1 MDDIRFLTVENVL
14 RLHAQS
20 IERFGG
26 RDGVRDIGLLESA
39 VAMPMATY
47 GGELL
52 HPDIAA
58 MAGAYLF
65 HISKAHALVDGNKR
79 TAWAAVLV
87 FITLN
92 GHDIKATNEEVIEIG
107 LAVADGSMN
116 KDELIERL
124 RGMIHADV

>member
-14 RLHAQS
+14 RMHAQS

-47 GGELL
+47 SGEML

-65 HISKAHALVDGNKR
+65 HISKAHALIDGNKR
-79 TAWAAVLV
+79 TAWAAALV
-87 FITLN
+87 FLALN
-92 GHDIKATNEEVIEIG
+92 GHDIKANNNEVIEIG
-107 LAVADGSMN
+107 LAVADGSLP
-116 KDELIERL
+116 KRELIKRL
-124 RGMIHADV
+124 RGMINTN

>member
-1 MDDIRFLTVENVL
+1 MRFLTVENVL

-52 HPDIAA
+52 HPDIPA

-65 HISKAHALVDGNKR
+65 HISKAHSLIDGNKR
-79 TAWAAVLV
+79 TAWAAALV
-87 FITLN
+87 FVALN
-92 GHDIKATNEEVIEIG
+92 GHDIKATNDEVIEIG
-107 LAVADGSMN
+107 LAVADGSLA
-116 KDELIERL
+116 KGELIERL
-124 RGMIHADV
+124 REMIFTR

>member
-1 MDDIRFLTVENVL
+1 MTDAQFLTVDNVL

-39 VAMPMATY
+39 VGMPMATY

-65 HISKAHALVDGNKR
+65 HISKAHAFVDGNKR
-79 TAWAAVLV
+79 TAWAAALV
-87 FITLN
+87 FVVLN
-92 GHDIKATNEEVIEIG
+92 GHDIEASNDEVIEIG
-107 LAVADGSMN
+107 LAVADGSMA
-116 KDELIERL
+116 KSELIERL
-124 RGMIHADV
+124 RAMISLR

>member
-14 RLHAQS
+14 RMHAQS

-26 RDGVRDIGLLESA
+26 RDCAGDIGLLESA

-47 GGELL
+47 GGEML

-65 HISKAHALVDGNKR
+65 HISKAHALIDGNKR
-79 TAWAAVLV
+79 TAWAAALV
-87 FITLN
+87 FLALN
-92 GHDIKATNEEVIEIG
+92 GHDIKANNNEVIEIG
-107 LAVADGSMN
+107 LAVADGSLP
-116 KDELIERL
+116 KRELIKRL
-124 RGMIHADV
+124 RGMINTN